1 MNNSEILTVQSQIH
15 SYFTALYGES
25 YTYRAPETFD
35 NALERWMLMV
45 ASGDLDA
52 AASQM
57 AEIEQLVRRS
67 RG

>member
-1 MNNSEILTVQSQIH
+1 VTSELITVQAQVH
-15 SYFTALYGES
+15 QYFTALYGEN
-25 YTYRAPETFD
+25 YVYRAPETFD

-52 AASQM
+52 ASRQM
-57 AEIEQLVRRS
+57 TEIEALIARN